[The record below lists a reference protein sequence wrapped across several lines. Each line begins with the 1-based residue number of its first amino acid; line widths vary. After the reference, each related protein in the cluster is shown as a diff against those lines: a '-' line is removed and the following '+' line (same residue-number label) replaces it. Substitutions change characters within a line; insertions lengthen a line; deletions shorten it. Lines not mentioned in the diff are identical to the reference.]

1 MDLGLIY
8 YRSMVRLGKKNLR
21 ENRMRVVN
29 FYLISFIRINKLG
42 NQSIDIEEKFIR
54 FIFVL

>member
-1 MDLGLIY
+1 
-8 YRSMVRLGKKNLR
+8 
-21 ENRMRVVN
+21 MRIVN

>member
-21 ENRMRVVN
+21 ENRMRIVN

>member
-1 MDLGLIY
+1 MGLGLIY

-21 ENRMRVVN
+21 ENRMRIVN